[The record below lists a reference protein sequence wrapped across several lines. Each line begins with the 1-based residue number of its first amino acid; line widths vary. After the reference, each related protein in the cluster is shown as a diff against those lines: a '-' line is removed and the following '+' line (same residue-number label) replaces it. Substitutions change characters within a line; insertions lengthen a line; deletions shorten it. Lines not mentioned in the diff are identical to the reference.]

1 MSLLWATCGTCNTE
15 LQSSSSS
22 SSGETGSLGLGLGW
36 ELNLSR
42 WGEHC
47 KHCFAAHVYC
57 CFIADIL
64 LNFRTTFVSRK
75 GEVVSNS
82 KQIAINYFRG
92 WFALD
97 LLAALPFDH
106 LYASDLYDGEV
117 SNRRSH
123 GGQRPD
129 NCINLSSK
137 QALNYLCQICIP
149 PVGFNFFSRCMSSP
163 YYHTIIPH
171 KLY

>member
-1 MSLLWATCGTCNTE
+1 MLCSALWGQIEFNSGLVLYSPVPSLFNVHPVLHLPLSLW
-15 LQSSSSS
+15 LF
-22 SSGETGSLGLGLGW
+22 W
-36 ELNLSR
+36 
-42 WGEHC
+42 
-47 KHCFAAHVYC
+47 FYC
-57 CFIADIL
+57 SFIADIL

-117 SNRRSH
+117 SNCFRIVLKALTKSELLCHFTGLMLASH
-123 GGQRPD
+123 STANSCAAATQSVCVCVSEREGV
-129 NCINLSSK
+129 CLSVCVWRVFK
-137 QALNYLCQICIP
+137 
-149 PVGFNFFSRCMSSP
+149 M
-163 YYHTIIPH
+163 H
-171 KLY
+171 

>member
-1 MSLLWATCGTCNTE
+1 MSILFFLL
-15 LQSSSSS
+15 LFS
-22 SSGETGSLGLGLGW
+22 
-36 ELNLSR
+36 
-42 WGEHC
+42 
-47 KHCFAAHVYC
+47 FYC
-57 CFIADIL
+57 SFIADIL

-117 SNRRSH
+117 SNCYRIVLKALTKSELLCHFTRLTLASQNTAH
-123 GGQRPD
+123 SCAAAAESVCVCVCARGSEFACVCGEYLK
-129 NCINLSSK
+129 CIR
-137 QALNYLCQICIP
+137 
-149 PVGFNFFSRCMSSP
+149 GNF
-163 YYHTIIPH
+163 TD
-171 KLY
+171 

>member
-1 MSLLWATCGTCNTE
+1 MVMEWDWGW
-15 LQSSSSS
+15 
-22 SSGETGSLGLGLGW
+22 GW

-42 WGEHC
+42 CGHC
-47 KHCFAAHVYC
+47 KHCFTAHLYC
-57 CFIADIL
+57 RFIADIL

-117 SNRRSH
+117 SNSYS
-123 GGQRPD
+123 QP
-129 NCINLSSK
+129 K
-137 QALNYLCQICIP
+137 TA
-149 PVGFNFFSRCMSSP
+149 
-163 YYHTIIPH
+163 
-171 KLY
+171 

>member
-1 MSLLWATCGTCNTE
+1 MPSLFNVHPVLP
-15 LQSSSSS
+15 LYL
-22 SSGETGSLGLGLGW
+22 SLSLFL
-36 ELNLSR
+36 LLFS
-42 WGEHC
+42 
-47 KHCFAAHVYC
+47 FYC
-57 CFIADIL
+57 SFIADIL

-117 SNRRSH
+117 SNCYRIVLKALTKSELLCHFTRLMLASHNTANSCAAATESVCVRVYVCRRESEFVCVCV
-123 GGQRPD
+123 GYLK
-129 NCINLSSK
+129 CISLT
-137 QALNYLCQICIP
+137 
-149 PVGFNFFSRCMSSP
+149 V
-163 YYHTIIPH
+163 
-171 KLY
+171 

>member
-1 MSLLWATCGTCNTE
+1 MSIPFCTCLSLSVSLL
-15 LQSSSSS
+15 LFS
-22 SSGETGSLGLGLGW
+22 
-36 ELNLSR
+36 
-42 WGEHC
+42 
-47 KHCFAAHVYC
+47 FYC
-57 CFIADIL
+57 SFIADIL

-117 SNRRSH
+117 SNCFRIVLKALTKSELLCHFTRLMLRIARQIVVQQRQSLCVLVWEWVCLCRRVC
-123 GGQRPD
+123 GGYLK
-129 NCINLSSK
+129 CISV
-137 QALNYLCQICIP
+137 A
-149 PVGFNFFSRCMSSP
+149 V
-163 YYHTIIPH
+163 
-171 KLY
+171 

>member
-1 MSLLWATCGTCNTE
+1 MPSLFNVHPVLHLSPSLSLW
-15 LQSSSSS
+15 LFS
-22 SSGETGSLGLGLGW
+22 
-36 ELNLSR
+36 
-42 WGEHC
+42 
-47 KHCFAAHVYC
+47 FYC
-57 CFIADIL
+57 SFIADIL

-117 SNRRSH
+117 SNCFRIVLKALTKAELLCHFTRLMLDSH
-123 GGQRPD
+123 STANSCAAATWSVCACVRVSLSVRVCGGYLK
-129 NCINLSSK
+129 CISV
-137 QALNYLCQICIP
+137 A
-149 PVGFNFFSRCMSSP
+149 V
-163 YYHTIIPH
+163 
-171 KLY
+171 